1 MDDTSTPRPASA
13 AHEDLQYIRQTLAAA
28 GHIST
33 VPGKGLMVVGALAL
47 VAVVVN
53 LQFTGAP
60 WNHRSADLRTVSDG
74 LSVWLLLLVI
84 SLAAGTLAMRSKAR
98 RTQQALWSPVLRKA
112 SWGYGAAMA
121 LGAILTGSL
130 LATGLLELLPEIWL
144 GCYGVALVSAGG
156 YSVSPVRWMGLCFLL
171 AAAGAAVTPAG
182 YGLTWLALGFGW
194 VHIAFGAYIA
204 WRYDG

>member
-1 MDDTSTPRPASA
+1 MDDLSTPRSA
-13 AHEDLQYIRQTLAAA
+13 HAARDDLRYIRQTLAAA

-47 VAVVVN
+47 GAVVVN

-60 WNHRSADLRTVSDG
+60 WSPRPPDLKTVSDG
-74 LSVWLLLLVI
+74 LFVWLLLLVI
-84 SLAAGTLAMRSKAR
+84 SFTAGTLAMRSKAR

-112 SWGYGAAMA
+112 SWGYGSAMA

-130 LATGLLELLPEIWL
+130 LAAGLLELLPEVWL
-144 GCYGVALVSAGG
+144 GCYGVALVTAGG
-156 YSVSPVRWMGLCFLL
+156 YSVAPVRWMGLCFLL
-171 AAAGAAVTPAG
+171 AAAGAAFTPAS